1 MSTLLVTCRSLVLV
15 PTVILCA
22 RGWDCQ
28 AQTTTA
34 TPQPAQLVLKSSLL
48 SEERRILVRLPRY
61 YDLDTAA
68 RYPVLYKF
76 DGDNQ
81 LARYDHSV
89 DILTSMDV
97 IPDLIIVAIPNG
109 RGMRNRDL
117 TPASLHQDG
126 NEKGEMGTGEMGRG
140 DQFLDFIE
148 QELIPYV
155 EANYRTT
162 QERILAGHSRGALL
176 VLQSLLSKPDL
187 FQARLMFSA
196 PLMRDE
202 QRLITDTRKFVR
214 DHPKTK
220 SFLYCNWGENEN
232 EGMSRSYDAMKALLT
247 ADAPKGLRWTIERAR
262 AADHQQTPTIALPS
276 ALSEYFTGARK
287 VSPTLR
293 NRTAQVRSTARVQ
306 KP

>member
-1 MSTLLVTCRSLVLV
+1 MPTPLPASRCFV
-15 PTVILCA
+15 PVITAILFLEA
-22 RGWDCQ
+22 WDCQ
-28 AQTTTA
+28 AQTAFA
-34 TPQPAQLVLKSSLL
+34 TKPPAELVLKSSLL
-48 SEERRILVRLPRY
+48 SEERRILVRLPRNY
-61 YDLDTAA
+61 ELDASA
-68 RYPVLYKF
+68 RYPVLYKL

-81 LARYDHSV
+81 LTRYDNSV

-97 IPDLIIVAIPNG
+97 IPDLIIVALPNG

-117 TPASLHQDG
+117 TPSRLHQDG
-126 NEKGEMGTGEMGRG
+126 NEKGEMGAGEMGRG
-140 DQFLDFIE
+140 DRFLDFIE

-162 QERILAGHSRGALL
+162 RERILAGHSRGALL

-202 QRLITDTRKFVR
+202 QRLVADTRKYFR
-214 DHPKTK
+214 GRPETK

-232 EGMSRSYDAMKALLT
+232 EGMNRSYAAMKALLT
-247 ADAPKGLRWTIERAR
+247 TEAPTGLRWVIERAR
-262 AADHQQTPTIALPS
+262 AANHQQTPIIALPS
-276 ALSEYFTGARK
+276 ALYEYFGGAQQANLPLPNRK
-287 VSPTLR
+287 
-293 NRTAQVRSTARVQ
+293 AQVRSTSEVR

>member
-1 MSTLLVTCRSLVLV
+1 MSAPLATCRSFVPVL
-15 PTVILCA
+15 TAILFMKA
-22 RGWDCQ
+22 WDCQ
-28 AQTTTA
+28 AQANPA
-34 TPQPAQLVLKSSLL
+34 TQQPTQLVVKSSLL
-48 SEERRILVRLPRY
+48 SEERRILVRLPRHY
-61 YDLDTAA
+61 ERDTAA

-81 LARYDHSV
+81 LARYDSCV
-89 DILTSMDV
+89 DIMTSMDA

-126 NEKGEMGTGEMGRG
+126 NENGEMGTGEMGRG
-140 DQFLDFIE
+140 DRFLDFIE

-176 VLQSLLSKPDL
+176 VLQSLISKTDL

-202 QRLITDTRKFVR
+202 QLLITDTRKLFR
-214 DHPKTK
+214 DQPETK

-247 ADAPKGLRWTIERAR
+247 TGAPRGLRWTIERAR
-262 AADHQQTPTIALPS
+262 AADHQQTPIIALPS
-276 ALSEYFTGARK
+276 ALYEYFADARK
-287 VSPTLR
+287 ASTILK
-293 NRTAQVRSTARVQ
+293 NRTAQVTSTSKAQ

>member
-1 MSTLLVTCRSLVLV
+1 MSIPSAICRVSVLV
-15 PTVILCA
+15 MTAAALQAQSEAQPTVE
-22 RGWDCQ
+22 
-28 AQTTTA
+28 
-34 TPQPAQLVLKSSLL
+34 LVLKSSLL
-48 SEERRILVRLPRY
+48 SEDRRILVRLPRHY
-61 YDLDTAA
+61 ELDQGV

-81 LARYDHSV
+81 LARYAASV
-89 DILTSMDV
+89 DVLAAMDLM
-97 IPDLIIVAIPNG
+97 PDLIIVAIPNG

-126 NEKGEMGTGEMGRG
+126 NEKGEMGVGEMGRG
-140 DQFLDFIE
+140 DRFLDFIE
-148 QELIPYV
+148 RELIPHI
-155 EANYRTT
+155 EARYRTT

-202 QRLITDTRKFVR
+202 QRLIADTRKFFR

-232 EGMSRSYDAMKALLT
+232 DGMRRSYNAMNALLT
-247 ADAPKGLRWTIERAR
+247 GEAPTGLRWTIERAR
-262 AADHQQTPTIALPS
+262 AADHQQTQVIALPS
-276 ALSEYFTGARK
+276 ALYEYFAGSDRTAQA
-287 VSPTLR
+287 PP
-293 NRTAQVRSTARVQ
+293 NRTARVTSRSTVRKQ
-306 KP
+306 

>member
-1 MSTLLVTCRSLVLV
+1 MFTLLAICRSLVPVTALV
-15 PTVILCA
+15 FSNA
-22 RGWDCQ
+22 WACQ
-28 AQTTTA
+28 AQANLA
-34 TPQPAQLVLKSSLL
+34 TNQPAQLVLKSSLL
-48 SEERRILVRLPRY
+48 SEERRILVRLPRHY
-61 YDLDTAA
+61 QLDTTA

-81 LARYDHSV
+81 LARYDNSV
-89 DILTSMDV
+89 DVLTSIDLM
-97 IPDLIIVAIPNG
+97 PDLIIVAIPNV

-140 DQFLDFIE
+140 DRFLDFIE
-148 QELIPYV
+148 QELIPYL

-187 FQARLMFSA
+187 FHARLMFSA

-202 QRLITDTRKFVR
+202 QRLISDTRKFFR
-214 DHPKTK
+214 DQPGTK

-232 EGMSRSYDAMKALLT
+232 EGMTRSYDAMKALLT
-247 ADAPKGLRWTIERAR
+247 ADAPQGLRWMIERAR
-262 AADHQQTPTIALPS
+262 AADHQQTPIIALPS
-276 ALSEYFTGARK
+276 ALYEYFAGAQTVSVTPKNRK
-287 VSPTLR
+287 
-293 NRTAQVRSTARVQ
+293 AQVASKSKVQ
-306 KP
+306 RP